1 MKKTWLI
8 TGCASGIGKGI
19 ASAALKQGDQVVLTD
34 RNTDK
39 LKELA
44 EEYPETAY
52 AVSLDVTD
60 NESRKAAIE
69 ETNKRF
75 GQIDVLVNC
84 AGYGYRGAVE
94 ETEEPEIEKLFAVNF
109 FGPAAL
115 VREVLPQMRARR
127 NGTIVNFSSMGGI
140 RGAIGN
146 GWYSAAKGAL
156 ELLSDTLYKECA
168 PLGIRILII
177 EPGAFRTGFYGALR
191 GATCH
196 IADYEETVGSMYL
209 ENVNDQQNQ
218 LGDPVRAGQTLVRV
232 VHLDQIPKR
241 LPLGSDSVSTLQ
253 TEYETRLEEIR
264 TWKEY
269 SISSDFDE

>member
-8 TGCASGIGKGI
+8 TGCASGIGRGI
-19 ASAALKQGDQVVLTD
+19 ASVALKRGDQVVLTD
-34 RNTDK
+34 RTADK
-39 LKELA
+39 LKDLEA
-44 EEYPETAY
+44 EYPETAY
-52 AVSLDVTD
+52 ALSLDVTD
-60 NESRKAAIE
+60 DGSRKAAVK
-69 ETNKRF
+69 ETTRRF

-127 NGTIVNFSSMGGI
+127 SGTIVNFSSMGGI

-191 GATCH
+191 GAKSH

-209 ENVNDQQNQ
+209 ENVNDRQNQ
-218 LGDPVRAGQTLVRV
+218 LGDPVRAGETLVRV

-253 TEYETRLEEIR
+253 TEYETRLEEIK

-269 SISSDFDE
+269 SISSDFDD

>member
-19 ASAALKQGDQVVLTD
+19 ASAVLEQGDQVVLTD
-34 RNTDK
+34 RNPDK
-39 LKELA
+39 LQELQNT
-44 EEYPETAY
+44 YPDTAL
-52 AVSLDVTD
+52 ALSLDVTD
-60 NESRKAAIE
+60 GESRKNAVAKATE
-69 ETNKRF
+69 QF

-115 VREVLPQMRARR
+115 IRDVLPQMRERKS
-127 NGTIVNFSSMGGI
+127 GTIVNFSSMGGI

-156 ELLSDTLYKECA
+156 ELLSDTLYKECG
-168 PLGIRILII
+168 PLGIRVLII

-191 GATCH
+191 GAKSH
-196 IADYEETVGSMYL
+196 IADYENTVSSMYL

-218 LGDPVRAGQTLVRV
+218 PGDPVRAGKTIAQIVGLES
-232 VHLDQIPKR
+232 IPKR
-241 LPLGSDSVSTLQ
+241 LPLGSDSVATLK
-253 TEYETRLEEIR
+253 TEYECRLSEMD
-264 TWKEY
+264 TWKNY
-269 SISSDFDE
+269 SFSSDFD

>member
-1 MKKTWLI
+1 MKTEKGESVMKKTWLI

-177 EPGAFRTGFYGALR
+177 EPGLSAPGF
-191 GATCH
+191 
-196 IADYEETVGSMYL
+196 TVHSGG
-209 ENVNDQQNQ
+209 NVPYCG
-218 LGDPVRAGQTLVRV
+218 L
-232 VHLDQIPKR
+232 
-241 LPLGSDSVSTLQ
+241 
-253 TEYETRLEEIR
+253 
-264 TWKEY
+264 
-269 SISSDFDE
+269 

>member
-19 ASAALKQGDQVVLTD
+19 ASAALAQGDQVVLTD

-39 LKELA
+39 LGELESA
-44 EEYPETAY
+44 YPETAY
-52 AVSLDVTD
+52 ALSLDVTD
-60 NESRKAAIE
+60 AQSRKSAVEKATE
-69 ETNKRF
+69 RF
-75 GQIDVLVNC
+75 GQVDVLVNC

-115 VREVLPQMRARR
+115 VREVLPQMRARKS
-127 NGTIVNFSSMGGI
+127 GTIVNFSSMGGI

-191 GATCH
+191 GAACH
-196 IADYEETVGSMYL
+196 IADYEATVGSMYL

-218 LGDPVRAGQTLVRV
+218 LGDPVRAGQTIVRV
-232 VHLDQIPKR
+232 VGQDPIPKR
-241 LPLGSDSVSTLQ
+241 LPLGSDSVSTLK
-253 TEYETRLEEIR
+253 TEYESRLAEMD

-269 SISSDFDE
+269 SFSSDFDE